1 MLRKEIGIDIG
12 TTQISICTPDGVLL
26 LREPNVAVLDPDTGK
41 VLATGHGALRLH
53 KERKG
58 LVQLCYPARDGVVKH
73 ANVLSAILREFLY
86 RALGRT
92 FLRPHALVCVPCDL
106 TEAQIAA
113 TEDAVLA
120 AGVSRVHLLETPLC
134 AALGVG
140 FDFSVPTAQ
149 MIIHVGASRTEAA
162 VIFLGD
168 MLIRK
173 TAHVGGV
180 HFDEAIRRYML
191 EKYQLSISGRMAEQ
205 IKIRFVR
212 VDDHDDVTTQ
222 EVRGRD
228 ATTKELRVVKLKSNE
243 MKEALKNV
251 MFPIVDAALSMAEDS
266 ADEIRVDIAKGG
278 VVLTGGGVLRG
289 LGQFLADILGVRAS
303 VATNADTAAA
313 EGAAKALAKLR

>member
-26 LREPNVAVLDPDTGK
+26 LREPNVAALDPDTGK
-41 VLATGHGALRLH
+41 LLAAGNEAVQLNKDRPGR
-53 KERKG
+53 
-58 LVQLCYPARDGVVKH
+58 VQLCRPAWDGVVKY
-73 ANVLSAILREFLY
+73 ANVLSAILRDFLH

-92 FLRPHALVCVPCDL
+92 LMRPHAMVSIPCDL
-106 TEAQIAA
+106 TEAQITA

-120 AGVSRVHLLETPLC
+120 AGVGRVHLLEAPLC

-149 MIIHVGASRTEAA
+149 MLIHIGASRTEAA

-168 MLIRK
+168 MLIHK
-173 TAHVGGV
+173 TAHVGGI
-180 HFDEAIRRYML
+180 HFDEAIVRYMQ
-191 EKYQLSISGRMAEQ
+191 EKYQLIISMRMAEK
-205 IKIRFVR
+205 IKILFVR
-212 VDDHDDVTTQ
+212 MDDHADVTTQ

-228 ATTKELRVVKLKSNE
+228 VNTRELRVVKLYSDK
-243 MKEALKNV
+243 MKDAFKEVLV
-251 MFPIVDAALSMAEDS
+251 PIVDAALSMAEDT

-278 VVLTGGGVLRG
+278 VVLTGGGVPNG
-289 LGQFLADILGVRAS
+289 MDQFLADVMGVRATR
-303 VATNADTAAA
+303 ATNADTAAA

>member
-26 LREPNVAVLDPDTGK
+26 LREPNVAALDPDTGK
-41 VLATGHGALRLH
+41 VLATGHGATQLH

-58 LVQLCYPARDGVVKH
+58 LVQLCYPAWDGVVKH

-92 FLRPHALVCVPCDL
+92 LLRPHAMVSVPCDL
-106 TEAQIAA
+106 TEAQIGA

-120 AGVSRVHLLETPLC
+120 AGVARVHLLETPLC

-149 MIIHVGASRTEAA
+149 MIIHIGASRTEAA

-173 TAHVGGV
+173 TAHIGGI

-191 EKYQLSISGRMAEQ
+191 EKHQLSISSRMAEQ
-205 IKIRFVR
+205 IKIRFLR
-212 VDDHDDVTTQ
+212 MDDHTDVTTQ

-228 ATTKELRVVKLKSNE
+228 INTRELRVVKLYSNK
-243 MKEALKNV
+243 MKDALKNAMV
-251 MFPIVDAALSMAEDS
+251 PIVDAALSMAEGS

-278 VVLTGGGVLRG
+278 VVLTGGGVPNG
-289 LGQFLADILGVRAS
+289 MGQFLADILGIRAT

>member
-26 LREPNVAVLDPDTGK
+26 LREPNVAALDPDTGK
-41 VLATGHGALRLH
+41 VLETGHGALRLH

-58 LVQLCYPARDGVVKH
+58 LVHLCYPAWDGVVKY

-92 FLRPHALVCVPCDL
+92 ILHPHAMVCVPCDL
-106 TEAQIAA
+106 TEAQITA

-120 AGVSRVHLLETPLC
+120 AGVRRVHLLETPLC

-149 MIIHVGASRTEAA
+149 MLIHIGASRTEAA

-168 MLIRK
+168 MLIRR
-173 TAHVGGV
+173 TAHVGGM

-191 EKYQLSISGRMAEQ
+191 EKYQLSISSRMAEQ

-212 VDDHDDVTTQ
+212 LDDHTDVTTQ

-228 ATTKELRVVKLKSNE
+228 VNSKELRVVKLRSTE
-243 MKEALKNV
+243 MKDALKNV
-251 MFPIVDAALSMAEDS
+251 MFPIVDAALTMAEDS

-278 VVLTGGGVLRG
+278 VVLTGGGVPRG
-289 LGQFLADILGVRAS
+289 MGQFLADILGVRAS